1 MAGGNREPGRTVTSK
16 VLAIM
21 EVFETSRRALSLTE
35 ISEAAGLPLSTTHRL
50 VNELVEWGML
60 SRGPNGGI
68 QLGLRL
74 WAIAQNAGRQ
84 LRETARPFIQ
94 DLFALTGETSQLA
107 VRDGNMALF
116 IDRVYGPR
124 RVPRA
129 SRVGGRLPL
138 HATAVGKVLLAYS
151 EPWVSDAYLQRPLV
165 DLTGHTHV
173 HAARLRAELAQVRE
187 RGYAVTQEEV
197 RIGSCSIAVPV
208 FHTGH
213 LGVRSA
219 SWFRPRTPRRCP
231 GICRCC
237 AGCPGASRR
246 QPPTFRWKRC
256 WARPSVRTSTCRR
269 PEKAATRKIAF
280 H

>member
-1 MAGGNREPGRTVTSK
+1 MRAPSERKTSMAGGNREPGRTVTSK

-35 ISEAAGLPLSTTHRL
+35 ISEASGVPLSTTHRL

-84 LRETARPFIQ
+84 LRETARPFVQ

-208 FHTGH
+208 FHTGRLGCAIGIVLPSAH
-213 LGVRSA
+213 ATTMPRHLPVLLGV
-219 SWFRPRTPRRCP
+219 
-231 GICRCC
+231 
-237 AGCPGASRR
+237 SRR
-246 QPPTFRWKRC
+246 I
-256 WARPSVRTSTCRR
+256 
-269 PEKAATRKIAF
+269 EAATAHIPLETLLGTAIGPDINLPMT
-280 H
+280 

>member
-35 ISEAAGLPLSTTHRL
+35 IAETSGLPLSTTHRL
-50 VNELVEWGML
+50 VNELVDWGML

-68 QLGLRL
+68 QPGLRL

-84 LRETARPFIQ
+84 LRDTARPFIQ
-94 DLFALTGETSQLA
+94 DLFSLTGETSQLA
-107 VRDGNMALF
+107 VRDGNMALY
-116 IDRVYGPR
+116 IDRVYGSK

-138 HATAVGKVLLAYS
+138 HATAVGKVILAYS
-151 EPWVSDAYLQRPLV
+151 EQWVTDAYLQRPLV

-173 HAARLRAELAQVRE
+173 NAARLREELNQVRTQA
-187 RGYAVTQEEV
+187 YAVTQEEV

-208 FHTGH
+208 FHNGR
-213 LGVRSA
+213 LGCSIGIVVPSSHSATMTRSLPVLRGVA
-219 SWFRPRTPRRCP
+219 QR
-231 GICRCC
+231 I
-237 AGCPGASRR
+237 
-246 QPPTFRWKRC
+246 
-256 WARPSVRTSTCRR
+256 
-269 PEKAATRKIAF
+269 EAATAHIPLETLLGTVTGPGLNPPPAD
-280 H
+280 